1 VSIKARSLKDK
12 RHTLRNIYI
21 SFRYAMID
29 VQYKMF
35 CEIFIFW

>member
-12 RHTLRNIYI
+12 STLRNIYV

-29 VQYKMF
+29 VQYEMF
-35 CEIFIFW
+35 REIFIFR